1 MPRIPIADAESL
13 LAELAGWVRIE
24 TPTTEPECVNALMDV
39 ATAELRAAGAAVERI
54 SGRGGYGDHAIA
66 RINQNSGEKPI
77 LVVGH
82 LDTVWPSG
90 TLATM
95 PFRVYGDLCS
105 RPRHF
110 RHEGGQFRRL
120 LRRSRNGA
128 GRVFDTAWSYPAA
141 DLR

>member
-54 SGRGGYGDHAIA
+54 PGRDGYGDHVIA
-66 RINQNSGEKPI
+66 RINRNSGEKPI

-82 LDTVWPSG
+82 LDTVWASG
-90 TLATM
+90 TLASM
-95 PFRVYGDLCS
+95 PFRVDGDRAHGPGIFDMKAGSFAAFYVVRAMAL
-105 RPRHF
+105 
-110 RHEGGQFRRL
+110 GGFRR
-120 LRRSRNGA
+120 GA
-128 GRVFDTAWSYPAA
+128 ELPCC
-141 DLR
+141 